1 MSTKKIRKTHTAE
14 FKAEALKLADKI
26 GVAATAR
33 ELKLHESQLY
43 NWRTAAEKKSTIS
56 ERESELAAEVARLK
70 RQLAEQAE
78 DLAILKKAA
87 VDSSDHRNTFFN
99 HV

>member
-1 MSTKKIRKTHTAE
+1 MSTKKVRKTHTPE

-87 VDSSDHRNTFFN
+87 TYFAKNQK
-99 HV
+99 

>member
-1 MSTKKIRKTHTAE
+1 MSTKKIRKVHTAE

-26 GVAATAR
+26 GIAATAR

-43 NWRTAAEKKSTIS
+43 NWRAAAEKKSSIS
-56 ERESELAAEVARLK
+56 EREAEQAAEIARLK

-87 VDSSDHRNTFFN
+87 TYFAKNQK
-99 HV
+99 

>member
-33 ELKLHESQLY
+33 ELKLHESPLY
-43 NWRTAAEKKSTIS
+43 NWRTAAEKKSTTS

-87 VDSSDHRNTFFN
+87 TYFAKNQK
-99 HV
+99 

>member
-1 MSTKKIRKTHTAE
+1 MSTKKVRKVHTAE
-14 FKAEALKLADKI
+14 FKAEALKRADKT

-33 ELKLHESQLY
+33 ELKLYESLLY
-43 NWRTAAEKKSTIS
+43 NWRSAAEKKSTTS
-56 ERESELAAEVARLK
+56 EREAEQAAEIARLK

-87 VDSSDHRNTFFN
+87 TYFAKNQK
-99 HV
+99 

>member
-1 MSTKKIRKTHTAE
+1 MSTKKVRKVHTAE

-26 GVAATAR
+26 GVAGAAR
-33 ELKLHESQLY
+33 ELKLYESQLY
-43 NWRTAAEKKSTIS
+43 NWRSAAEKKSTVS
-56 ERESELAAEVARLK
+56 EREAEQAVEIARLK

-87 VDSSDHRNTFFN
+87 TYFAKNQK
-99 HV
+99 